1 MKILLNRPDDMV
13 RITTPELAQQYIDEQ
28 IAIVK
33 EQVGDKKVLLAL
45 LRKWKLLVI
54 VALIGAAAG
63 YFYTANFTTL
73 TYSSSVEFLAYATDG
88 NDEINSTASAEV
100 VRSSNTSKMNYAMKM
115 MDTYIEIM
123 KTNEFAKDLADDL
136 NTTYNANYTANS
148 VMGTY
153 SIVDVEG
160 TAMFR
165 VSVTT
170 TSADL
175 SYKIAKQLETTI
187 PKMMKEKN
195 NGLVRA
201 TVEDRAVKASSARSL
216 GYPKKMII
224 STAIALVIAAAYII
238 LRTLLD
244 VRVKSSDELTE
255 KYSIPVLGEIPN
267 FESRVM
273 QQNTTTKGA
282 KRNG

>member
-1 MKILLNRPDDMV
+1 MELDANVQKILF
-13 RITTPELAQQYIDEQ
+13 
-28 IAIVK
+28 
-33 EQVGDKKVLLAL
+33 AL

-73 TYSSSVEFLAYATDG
+73 TYTSSVEFLAYADDG
-88 NDEINSTASAEV
+88 YDEISSAASSEA

-123 KTNEFAKDLADDL
+123 KTNEFATMLAEDL
-136 NTTYNANYTANS
+136 NATYNSNYTAGS
-148 VMGTY
+148 VRGTF
-153 SIVDVEG
+153 SIESVNG

-165 VSVTT
+165 VTVIT

-195 NGLVRA
+195 KGLVRA
-201 TVEDRAVKASSARSL
+201 SVEDRAVKANTARSL

-224 STAIALVIAAAYII
+224 STGIAIILAAAYII

-244 VRVKSSDELTE
+244 VRVKSGDELTE

-267 FESRVM
+267 FEARLL
-273 QQNTTTKGA
+273 QAATPTKGENN
-282 KRNG
+282 NG

>member
-1 MKILLNRPDDMV
+1 M
-13 RITTPELAQQYIDEQ
+13 ELDANVQ
-28 IAIVK
+28 
-33 EQVGDKKVLLAL
+33 KVLLAL